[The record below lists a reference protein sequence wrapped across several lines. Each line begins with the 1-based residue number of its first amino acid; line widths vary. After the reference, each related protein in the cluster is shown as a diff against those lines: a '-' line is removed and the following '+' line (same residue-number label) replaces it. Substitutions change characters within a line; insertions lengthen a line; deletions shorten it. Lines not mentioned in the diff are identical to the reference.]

1 MLSKLSLCAHAYV
14 LMCAHLCMWIWM
26 HTCHGSWVS
35 VLIFHLLGGKVSG
48 LSATSIRLTGLQPF
62 RESSVA
68 NFHFDMGS
76 QMHDIGFMWNLG
88 LWTLRSSHLLISL
101 KLFLLSLYLNLSV
114 SLLSA
119 YSICSYYAW
128 FSLLLR
134 ESIIINQFWT
144 LFKYIALNKEEQAGA
159 AVQVLRTHADL
170 TQGTRFSYQHPHLCL
185 LTSVPEDLTHS
196 SLHGQFTYLIFR
208 TFTCAYTYINKIILK
223 GRRELFFC
231 IEFIPMA
238 LTQH

>member
-1 MLSKLSLCAHAYV
+1 MCICVNVCTFVYV
-14 LMCAHLCMWIWM
+14 DMND
-26 HTCHGSWVS
+26 TFHGSWVS
-35 VLIFHLLGGKVSG
+35 VLIFHLLGGKVSW
-48 LSATSIRLTGLQPF
+48 LSATSVRLTGLQPF

-101 KLFLLSLYLNLSV
+101 KLFLLSLYLSLSV
-114 SLLSA
+114 SLLST

-134 ESIIINQFWT
+134 KAIIINQFQN

-159 AVQVLRTHADL
+159 AVQVLRTHTDL
-170 TQGTRFSYQHPHLCL
+170 PQGTRFSGQHPHL
-185 LTSVPEDLTHS
+185 S
-196 SLHGQFTYLIFR
+196 SSFSSRGFDTL
-208 TFTCAYTYINKIILK
+208 
-223 GRRELFFC
+223 
-231 IEFIPMA
+231 
-238 LTQH
+238 